1 MSLLSLF
8 KTTSLAEPAPATNA
22 AVAQETETLED
33 VLLELAKWGKP
44 RVTMPSDKGWYS
56 TVEVNITPI
65 GAKFD
70 VASEFGMATPLAAA
84 LQCRERLLAAVKA
97 IGGAA

>member
-1 MSLLSLF
+1 MNPLNLF
-8 KTTSLAEPAPATNA
+8 RPKDPAVVGEPAQAGRPT
-22 AVAQETETLED
+22 VETLED
-33 VLLELAKWGKP
+33 VLMQLAKWGRP
-44 RVTMPSDKGWYS
+44 RVTMPNDKGWYS

-84 LQCRERLLAAVKA
+84 LQCRERLLAAVRS
-97 IGGAA
+97 IGGQA

>member
-1 MSLLSLF
+1 MNLSIF
-8 KTTSLAEPAPATNA
+8 KPKTQAAATAPAETPAPAG
-22 AVAQETETLED
+22 ESLED

-44 RVTMPSDKGWYS
+44 RISMPSGEGWYS
-56 TVEVNITPI
+56 CVEVNITPT

-70 VASEFGMATPLAAA
+70 VQSEFRMATPLAAA
-84 LQCRERLLAAVKA
+84 IQCRERLLAAVKS

>member
-1 MSLLSLF
+1 MNLSIF
-8 KTTSLAEPAPATNA
+8 KPKTKAAATAPAETPAPAG
-22 AVAQETETLED
+22 ESLED
-33 VLLELAKWGKP
+33 VLLQLAKWGKP

-84 LQCRERLLAAVKA
+84 LQCRERLLAAVKS